1 MQRALILLAI
11 GLMVSSCYNDKSK
24 RNIEYSPNM
33 YNSLPLE
40 PYKQM
45 VWEDANPGGNYPAT
59 ELSKNGKVVAFSN
72 GLAAQKAPEGT
83 VPRSSAS
90 WYSPE
95 SYSPYPYEN
104 NIDDYEAAG
113 AEWFSP
119 LSSAETNAE
128 GINCSEETFARGQ
141 QLYEVFCIMCHGPN
155 GQGNG
160 ILVSEGV
167 YAGVPSYSGPTL
179 VNLPE
184 GKMFH
189 TLTYGKGIMGSY
201 ASQLTPRQRWEV
213 ICYIQKFQEAGR

>member
-1 MQRALILLAI
+1 MQRALIFLAI

-24 RNIEYSPNM
+24 RHIEYSPNM

-45 VWEDANPGGNYPAT
+45 VWSEANPGGDYVAT
-59 ELSKNGKVVAFSN
+59 ANEKGAYVSIFEN

-83 VPRSSAS
+83 VPRSGMS

-95 SYSPYPYEN
+95 DYTPYPYEA

-113 AEWFSP
+113 VEWFSP
-119 LSSAETNAE
+119 LSNVDTNAE
-128 GINCSEETFARGQ
+128 GINCSEETFARGEE
-141 QLYEVFCIMCHGPN
+141 LYKTFCIMCHGPN

-160 ILVSEGV
+160 ILVEKGV

-213 ICYIQKFQEAGR
+213 ICYIQKFQASGS